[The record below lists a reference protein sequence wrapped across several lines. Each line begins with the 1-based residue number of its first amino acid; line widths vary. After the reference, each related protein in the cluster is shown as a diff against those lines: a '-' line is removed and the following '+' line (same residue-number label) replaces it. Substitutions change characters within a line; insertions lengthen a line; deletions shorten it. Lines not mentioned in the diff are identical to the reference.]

1 MLRVIGP
8 GQPYAPVLR
17 IGGVNADTV
26 GLVVVR
32 LVSGRRPA
40 GDRDR

>member
-1 MLRVIGP
+1 MLRAIGP

-26 GLVVVR
+26 GLVVR
-32 LVSGRRPA
+32 LVSGRRQA